1 MSTLLAWA
9 WVALLIYASL
19 FPFSGWLWPSGAS
32 LLLPWPRWHDP
43 FDNWANLLA
52 YVPLGALLVWPGR
65 GDPRRASLQALAAAS
80 MLSYG
85 LELAQHALPNRVP
98 SRLDWLLNSAGALV
112 GIALG
117 WLLRGLGLPQRV
129 DEMRRRWFEQQGAN
143 GLALLMLWPLALL
156 FPAPVPLGLGQVWDR
171 LRDLLADHLVG
182 WPWAEG
188 LLVGVEPGRVVAT
201 PLAPLTELLAVALGL
216 LGPCMAAYCM
226 AFGAAR
232 RLALTVG
239 AAALAVGVTT
249 FSTALNFAPQHALAW
264 STPTALGGIGLGLLM
279 AWAMIRVSRRV
290 AAGVGLLAISASI
303 ALVAQAPADPY
314 FAESL
319 GAWEQGRFIRFHG
332 LAQWIGWCWPYAA
345 IAWLLARIGARD
357 E

>member
-19 FPFSGWLWPSGAS
+19 YPFSPWHWPTGAS

-52 YVPLGALLVWPGR
+52 YVPLGALLVWRGR
-65 GDPRRASLQALAAAS
+65 GGRWPVSLRALAAAS
-80 MLSYG
+80 TLSYG
-85 LELAQHALPNRVP
+85 LELAQHALPSRVP
-98 SRLDWLLNSAGALV
+98 SQMDWLLNSAGALA

-117 WLLRGLGLPQRV
+117 WLLRRIGLPQRI
-129 DEMRRRWFEQQGAN
+129 DEARGRWFERHGAN
-143 GLALLMLWPLALL
+143 GLALLLLWPLALL
-156 FPAPVPLGLGQVWDR
+156 FPTPVPLGLGQVWDR
-171 LRDLLADHLVG
+171 LRDLLAELIEG

-188 LLVGVEPGRVVAT
+188 LLVGVEPGRVVVT

-226 AFGAAR
+226 AFGVGR
-232 RLALTVG
+232 RLALTTG
-239 AAALAVGVTT
+239 AAAVAVSVTT
-249 FSTALNFAPQHALAW
+249 LSTALNFAPQHALAW
-264 STPTALGGIGLGLLM
+264 STPTALGGIGLGLAM
-279 AWAMIRVSRRV
+279 AWVLIRVDRRF
-290 AAGVGLLAISASI
+290 AAGLGLVAISASI

-319 GAWEQGRFIRFHG
+319 SAWEQGRFIRFHG

-345 IAWLLARIGARD
+345 IAWLLMRIGARD
-357 E
+357 